1 VGVAIAMGIQDII
14 ALTLAAAAAVYAG
27 RALWRMLNGKTGC
40 APNCGCGNK
49 PAPSDATPVSSPR
62 GLKRV
67 PLVTLEQVG
76 KPASCAPAEPPENP
90 N

>member
-1 VGVAIAMGIQDII
+1 MDVQDII
-14 ALTLAAAAAVYAG
+14 ALTLVAAAAVYAG

-40 APNCGCGNK
+40 ASHCGCGDK
-49 PAPSDATPVSSPR
+49 PTPSDASPAISQR
-62 GLKRV
+62 GLKLV

-76 KPASCAPAEPPENP
+76 KPAPSAPTEPPRP

>member
-1 VGVAIAMGIQDII
+1 MGVAFAMDIQDII
-14 ALTLAAAAAVYAG
+14 ALSLAAAAAVYAG

-40 APNCGCGNK
+40 ASHCNCGDK
-49 PAPSDATPVSSPR
+49 PTQSDASPVPLQR

-76 KPASCAPAEPPENP
+76 KPKSNAHQTESR
-90 N
+90 

>member
-1 VGVAIAMGIQDII
+1 MGIQDII

-27 RALWRMLNGKTGC
+27 RALWRMLHGKTGC
-40 APNCGCGNK
+40 ATNCGCGNK
-49 PAPSDATPVSSPR
+49 STQSDASPATSQR

-67 PLVTLEQVG
+67 PIVTLEQVG
-76 KPASCAPAEPPENP
+76 KPAPCAPTEPPNS